1 MKGERF
7 TLFFYAIFYE
17 KIEKRMMI
25 DAKKEENESKNRT
38 KCAKNEKREK

>member
-17 KIEKRMMI
+17 KIEKR
-25 DAKKEENESKNRT
+25 DDDRCQERR
-38 KCAKNEKREK
+38 KRK